1 MPWIR
6 LDDTFT
12 EHPKVLEVG
21 PRAAWV
27 HVRAISYCS
36 VHLTDGRLTPAVARS
51 LGATK
56 AIAELLVTARLW
68 EQDAD
73 GGFVIHD
80 YLEYQ
85 PSKAHVEEKRR
96 IKSEAAKKGGASRK

>member
-6 LDDTFT
+6 LEDTFT

-21 PRAAWV
+21 QRAAWV

-36 VHLTDGRLTPAVARS
+36 VHLTDGHLSPAVARAV
-51 LGATK
+51 GATTS
-56 AIAELLVTARLW
+56 IAEALVEARLW
-68 EQDAD
+68 EKNGD
-73 GGFVIHD
+73 GGYLIHD

-85 PSKAHVEEKRR
+85 PSKAHVEEQRR
-96 IKSEAAKKGGASRK
+96 IKSEAAKKGGASKK